1 MQALTFLELPSSFK
15 PDIPMSVQLREER
28 RLLFENKYER
38 VFVDVKDH
46 KILLAACLYLGTS
59 FEKLAYSSFTR
70 KTGRNYDLYAIIQYM
85 VTRKLYRVSYL
96 QQNVFIERKIM
107 NYKRQLS
114 LLKDQQ
120 KYIDLYIYL
129 DSLL

>member
-1 MQALTFLELPSSFK
+1 MQAITYVELPESFK

-28 RLLFENKYER
+28 RLLFKNKHER

-46 KILLAACLYLGTS
+46 KILLAACFYLGTS

-70 KTGRNYDLYAIIQYM
+70 KTGRNYDLYAIIQYL
-85 VTRKLYRVSYL
+85 VTRKLYRLCYL
-96 QQNVFIERKIM
+96 QQNVFIERRIM
-107 NYKRQLS
+107 NYKRLLS

-120 KYIDLYIYL
+120 KYIDLYKYL

>member
-1 MQALTFLELPSSFK
+1 MQTITYVGLPDSFK
-15 PDIPMSVQLREER
+15 ADIPMSVQLREER

-46 KILLAACLYLGTS
+46 KILLAACLYLNTS
-59 FEKLAYSSFTR
+59 FEKLAYSAFTR
-70 KTGRNYDLYAIIQYM
+70 KTGRNYDLYAIIQYL
-85 VTRKLYRVSYL
+85 VTRKLYRLCYL

-107 NYKRQLS
+107 NYKRQLL

-120 KYIDLYIYL
+120 KYIDLFNYL
-129 DSLL
+129 DTLL